1 MEEQKIYATNLTDGP
16 YKTTL
21 LNLSC
26 SNCGLTPYYK
36 LSNPHLGHFR
46 QPEIE
51 LKGWEMINLKNYCP
65 ICARTIKIKKILNG
79 K

>member
-26 SNCGLTPYYK
+26 SNCGLTPHYK
-36 LSNPHLGHFR
+36 IINNLSPIIAL
-46 QPEIE
+46 E
-51 LKGWEMINLKNYCP
+51 GWEMINLQNYCP
-65 ICARTIKIKKILNG
+65 ICARVMKIKKILNE